1 MRKMKARPRAT
12 LLCRNLHI
20 QQQCIVGICLAG
32 IPCYVLGPFL
42 QPLLLGYTVSL
53 RKAGFPARECR
64 LNQGT
69 NVLIVWSE
77 RLQEP
82 SGT

>member
-1 MRKMKARPRAT
+1 MKAKPRAT
-12 LLCRNLHI
+12 LVCRNLHI
-20 QQQCIVGICLAG
+20 QQHCIMGVCLAS
-32 IPCYVLGPFL
+32 IPYYVLGPFL
-42 QPLLLGYTVSL
+42 QPLVLGYTVSL
-53 RKAGFPARECR
+53 RKAGFSARDCQ
-64 LNQGT
+64 LNRGT